1 MMQIE
6 FKIIEKFFTQNNIKA
21 YKGIGDDAALFKKDD
36 NNLWAISTD
45 TLNENV
51 HFIKN
56 ADPYKIGW
64 KAMAVNVSDILA
76 MGASPMFALL
86 AISTPKPNNDWLKQ
100 FSKGLFKCC
109 KEFNVELIGGDT
121 TRGPLS
127 INVTVLGDVNKN
139 SVLLRSNAKI
149 EDDIWVTGDLGLAAL
164 GLKIIKNKI
173 EAPTVITKKSIQ
185 ALEKPKLNQFTIDK
199 IKSFC
204 NAAIDISDG
213 FVADLSHILKA
224 SKVGASVH
232 LKDIPINKWI
242 KKTGQENLALY
253 GGDDYQTILTA
264 SKKMRS
270 KIEKLIH
277 KDNLHLSR
285 VGIITKDKKLLIS
298 DNGKEIKLKKGFT
311 HFEEK

>member
-1 MMQIE
+1 MIQLE
-6 FKIIEKFFTQNNIKA
+6 FKIIEKFFTKNNIKV

-51 HFIKN
+51 HFIRN
-56 ADPYKIGW
+56 TDPYKIGW

-86 AISTPKPNNDWLKQ
+86 AISMPKPNNDWLKQ
-100 FSKGLFKCC
+100 FSKGLFECC

-121 TRGPLS
+121 SRGPLS
-127 INVTVLGDVNKN
+127 INVTVLGDVKKN

-164 GLKIIKNKI
+164 GLKIIKKEI

-277 KDNLHLSR
+277 KDNLYLSR

-311 HFEEK
+311 HFEKK

>member
-1 MMQIE
+1 MMQRE
-6 FKIIEKFFTQNNIKA
+6 FEIIEKFFTQNNIKA
-21 YKGIGDDAALFKKDD
+21 YKGIGDDAALFKKDH

-51 HFIKN
+51 HFITN
-56 ADPYKIGW
+56 TAPYKIGW

-86 AISTPKPNNDWLKQ
+86 AISMPKPKNDWLKQ
-100 FSKGLFKCC
+100 FSKGFFECC

-164 GLKIIKNKI
+164 GLKIIQKKI
-173 EAPTVITKKSIQ
+173 DAPNTVAKKSIN
-185 ALEKPKLNQFTIDK
+185 ALEKPKPNQFTIDK
-199 IKSFC
+199 IKFFC
-204 NAAIDISDG
+204 NAAIDVSDG
-213 FVADLSHILKA
+213 FVADLSHILRA
-224 SKVGASVH
+224 SNVGASIL

-242 KKTGQENLALY
+242 KKTGQEDLALY

-264 SKKMRS
+264 SKNMRP

-277 KDNLHLSR
+277 KDNLDLSR

-298 DNGKEIKLKKGFT
+298 DNGKEIKLKKGYT
-311 HFEEK
+311 HFEKK

>member
-1 MMQIE
+1 MMEIE
-6 FKIIEKFFTQNNIKA
+6 FKIIEKFFTKNNIKA
-21 YKGIGDDAALFKKDD
+21 YKSIGDDAALFKKDD

-164 GLKIIKNKI
+164 GLKIIKKEI

-213 FVADLSHILKA
+213 FVADLSHILRA

-232 LKDIPINKWI
+232 LNDIPINKWI

-311 HFEEK
+311 HFEKK